1 MEPEARIED
10 GKVLS
15 ALLGLVAFVVLLTFA
30 TGAWAGLISKD
41 PTNGNWARLNKGPC
55 VNKKILAH
63 IPEQYRDRFSVGEAQ
78 LEGKLHPLCWV
89 LAPDATVI
97 LVYED
102 GETGKVPV
110 FRFKPETDS

>member
-10 GKVLS
+10 GK
-15 ALLGLVAFVVLLTFA
+15 ALGALISLIAFVVLLTFA

-41 PTNGNWARLNKGPC
+41 PSNGNWARLNKGPC
-55 VNKKILAH
+55 VNKKILAN
-63 IPEQYRDRFSVGEAQ
+63 IPEQYRSRFSVGEASISGT
-78 LEGKLHPLCWV
+78 LFPLCWV

-102 GETGKVPV
+102 GETGKLPV
-110 FRFKPETDS
+110 YLFKPETDS